1 MTGVDA
7 VRAETQCV
15 IRRMRIDNI
24 VAGISATIRLPSFVL
39 TKRLNLKAE
48 SLRRVLRSARAA
60 SAISDKNVYT
70 FTRG

>member
-1 MTGVDA
+1 VTGVDA

-39 TKRLNLKAE
+39 TKRAKLKVE
-48 SLRRVLRSARAA
+48 NLRRVFRLDRA
-60 SAISDKNVYT
+60 
-70 FTRG
+70 G